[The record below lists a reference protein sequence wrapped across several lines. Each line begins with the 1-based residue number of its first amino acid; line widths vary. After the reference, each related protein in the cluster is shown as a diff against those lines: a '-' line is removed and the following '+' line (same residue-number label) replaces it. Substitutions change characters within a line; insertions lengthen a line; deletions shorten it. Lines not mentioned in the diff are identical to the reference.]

1 MASDRGPLAPCTPRQ
16 ESKLDLIKQA
26 GFNPS
31 DMAAELAQ
39 LEDTIDYRFRKR
51 ELLEQAVTHSSYSR
65 APTPSANN
73 ERLEFLGD
81 SILGFIV
88 SERLSAQFPT
98 RPEGELTKLRASLVS
113 AANLV
118 KVAEAL
124 DIGAYLRLGRG
135 EEISGG
141 REKKTLLVNAF
152 EALVAAVYLD
162 GGIEAACQLVG
173 GTVLTVTALD
183 GAVENLALD
192 NNKSALQELLQASQ
206 LPAPVYEP
214 VGEVGPPH
222 SKVFTIEVRVGELFS
237 ARGEGSSKKS
247 AEQQAAELA
256 LEFFRSHQHQK
267 ITS

>member
-1 MASDRGPLAPCTPRQ
+1 M
-16 ESKLDLIKQA
+16 
-26 GFNPS
+26 
-31 DMAAELAQ
+31 
-39 LEDTIDYRFRKR
+39 
-51 ELLEQAVTHSSYSR
+51 
-65 APTPSANN
+65 
-73 ERLEFLGD
+73 
-81 SILGFIV
+81 
-88 SERLSAQFPT
+88 
-98 RPEGELTKLRASLVS
+98 
-113 AANLV
+113 

-206 LPAPVYEP
+206 LPPPVYEP
-214 VGEVGPPH
+214 VGEVGAPH
-222 SKVFTIEVRVGELFS
+222 SKVLRS
-237 ARGEGSSKKS
+237 KS
-247 AEQQAAELA
+247 ASGSFSRPEVKAPP
-256 LEFFRSHQHQK
+256 K
-267 ITS
+267 IRRTTSCRTGARIFPKPSAPENH